1 MDKLLEEQQDII
13 FRLKQLGQ
21 AWVIIGGVRLRNPN
35 LEVENRLIKIL
46 QNRYE
51 KNREAIES
59 GYNELKR

>member
-51 KNREAIES
+51 KNRDS
-59 GYNELKR
+59 N